1 MPKLRELHIGR
12 VDKNACEAASS
23 LNFLYCDT
31 FELIGRREE
40 RRMRVTRRNARVGG
54 VGAREPRVLLR
65 ENAPTARYA
74 VSRRIDGF

>member
-40 RRMRVTRRNARVGG
+40 KDEGNAKECPRWRGWSSGTTRSS
-54 VGAREPRVLLR
+54 
-65 ENAPTARYA
+65 T
-74 VSRRIDGF
+74 

>member
-31 FELIGRREE
+31 FELIGRRK
-40 RRMRVTRRNARVGG
+40 RRGGGITRRIARAGG
-54 VGAREPRVLLR
+54 AGARESRVLLR

-74 VSRRIDGF
+74 MDRRRDGF

>member
-40 RRMRVTRRNARVGG
+40 KDEVTRRNARVGG

>member
-40 RRMRVTRRNARVGG
+40 RRMR
-54 VGAREPRVLLR
+54 
-65 ENAPTARYA
+65 
-74 VSRRIDGF
+74 

>member
-31 FELIGRREE
+31 FELIGRREGISE
-40 RRMRVTRRNARVGG
+40 DDAKDCPRWRCWSSGTTRSS
-54 VGAREPRVLLR
+54 
-65 ENAPTARYA
+65 T
-74 VSRRIDGF
+74 

>member
-31 FELIGRREE
+31 FELIGRKKRE
-40 RRMRVTRRNARVGG
+40 G
-54 VGAREPRVLLR
+54 
-65 ENAPTARYA
+65 
-74 VSRRIDGF
+74 

>member
-31 FELIGRREE
+31 FELIGRKK
-40 RRMRVTRRNARVGG
+40 RRMKVTRRIARVGG

-74 VSRRIDGF
+74 VGRRIDGF